1 MYLRGSA
8 KFPHDIN
15 LAVRLLN
22 YIGVEWLRKIHP
34 QTQEEL
40 LKNIWVPLSG
50 QIAQQRK
57 VETIANNI
65 ANANTAGFKKDR
77 LAFKEH
83 LTALN
88 TPPTDLDMPTGD
100 WKPDDFYR
108 TQGSENAFVKVDG
121 SYTDFEQGALN
132 PTNNPFDLALNG
144 KGFFEVLTPSGVR
157 FSRGGSLLLNKN
169 GELVTN
175 KGDKVLAK
183 LSEENKDLSADER
196 IIKLPPGNRFSVSRE
211 GDISN
216 ETGKVETLSVVEFKD
231 LDAVKKEGSSLF
243 INNASENI
251 ERAKI
256 ATSVNQGFIEGS
268 NVNAIKEMS
277 ELINAHRH
285 FDNIQKAINTYDS
298 ISSKIVNDIAKF

>member
-1 MYLRGSA
+1 MG
-8 KFPHDIN
+8 
-15 LAVRLLN
+15 RLSN
-22 YIGVEWLRKIHP
+22 G
-34 QTQEEL
+34 QEDL

-83 LTALN
+83 LTAL
-88 TPPTDLDMPTGD
+88 TKIPDDLDMPTGD

-108 TQGSENAFVKVDG
+108 SQGAENAYVKVDG

-132 PTNNPFDLALNG
+132 PTNNPLDLALNG
-144 KGFFEVLTPSGVR
+144 KGFFEVLTPAGIR
-157 FSRGGSLLLNKN
+157 FTRGGNLSLNAQ
-169 GELVTN
+169 GELTTAQ
-175 KGDKVLAK
+175 GYKVLAK
-183 LSEENKDLSADER
+183 LDPEADSSGSTPDAR
-196 IIKLPPGNRFSVSRE
+196 VIKLPPGQKVSISRE
-211 GDISN
+211 GDIYNQS
-216 ETGKVETLSVVEFKD
+216 GMVGSLSVVEFKD
-231 LDAVKKEGSSLF
+231 LDAVRKEGHSLV
-243 INNASENI
+243 INNDAENI
-251 ERAKI
+251 QRSKVS
-256 ATSVNQGFIEGS
+256 TSVNQGFIEGS

-285 FDNIQKAINTYDS
+285 FENIQKAINTYDA